1 MKVGIFGG
9 SFNPI
14 HVGHAIIAS
23 HVIQHA
29 DLDQIWLMVA
39 PLNPLKEPNAHNNN
53 NDIDR
58 LRMTELV
65 SRHIDGVETSA
76 FEFTLPRPSYTIQT
90 LKALQEKFPD
100 HEFSLI
106 IGADNWAV
114 FKKWK
119 DWETI
124 IANHDILIYP
134 RLGYEVTIP
143 EEYAHR
149 VKLTDAPIIEV
160 SSTRIREGLAQGESM
175 CFYVPDDVYKYIVA
189 NHLYHYE

>member
-39 PLNPLKEPNAHNNN
+39 PLNPLKEPNAHN

-119 DWETI
+119 DWENI

-175 CFYVPDDVYKYIVA
+175 RFYVPDDVYNYIVA

>member
-23 HVIQHA
+23 HVIQHT

-39 PLNPLKEPNAHNNN
+39 PLNPLKEPNAHN

-175 CFYVPDDVYKYIVA
+175 RFYVPDDVYKYIVA

>member
-23 HVIQHA
+23 HVIQHT

-39 PLNPLKEPNAHNNN
+39 PLNPLKEPNAHN

-90 LKALQEKFPD
+90 LKALQDKFPD

-175 CFYVPDDVYKYIVA
+175 RFYVPDDVYKYIVA

>member
-29 DLDQIWLMVA
+29 DLDQIWLMVS
-39 PLNPLKEPNAHNNN
+39 PLNPLKEPNAHN

-90 LKALQEKFPD
+90 LKALQKKFPD

-175 CFYVPDDVYKYIVA
+175 RFYVPDDVYKYIVA

>member
-23 HVIQHA
+23 HVMAHS

-39 PLNPLKEPNAHNNN
+39 PLNPLKEPNAHNN
-53 NDIDR
+53 DIDR

-65 SRHIDGVETSA
+65 SRHINGVETSA

-90 LKALQEKFPD
+90 LKALQEKFP
-100 HEFSLI
+100 HNEFSLI

-124 IANHDILIYP
+124 IANYDILIYP

-143 EEYAHR
+143 EEYTQR

-160 SSTRIREGLAQGESM
+160 SSTRIRKGLAQDENM
-175 CFYVPDDVYKYIVA
+175 RFYVPDDVYKYIKA
-189 NHLYHYE
+189 NHLYRHE

>member
-14 HVGHAIIAS
+14 HIGHAIIAS

-39 PLNPLKEPNAHNNN
+39 PLNPLKEPNVHN

-65 SRHIDGVETSA
+65 TRQIEGLETSA
-76 FEFTLPRPSYTIQT
+76 FEFTLPRPSYTINT
-90 LKALQEKFPD
+90 LHALQEKFPQ

-119 DWETI
+119 DWKEI
-124 IANHDILIYP
+124 IDNHDILIYP
-134 RLGYEVTIP
+134 RLGYKVTIP

-149 VKLTDAPIIEV
+149 VKLTDAPIIEI
-160 SSTRIREGLAQGESM
+160 SSTQIREGLAKGENM
-175 CFYVPDDVYKYIVA
+175 RFYVPDDVYRYILT
-189 NHLYHYE
+189 NHLYQHE

>member
-1 MKVGIFGG
+1 MKIGIFGG

-23 HVIQHA
+23 HVIQHT

-39 PLNPLKEPNAHNNN
+39 PLNPLKEPNAHNN
-53 NDIDR
+53 DIDR

-65 SRHIDGVETSA
+65 TRQIEGLETSA
-76 FEFTLPRPSYTIQT
+76 FEFTLPIPSYTINT
-90 LKALQEKFPD
+90 LHALQKKFPQ

-119 DWETI
+119 NWEEI
-124 IANHDILIYP
+124 LANYDILIYP
-134 RLGYEVTIP
+134 RLGYNVTIP

-149 VKLTDAPIIEV
+149 VKLTDAPIIEI
-160 SSTRIREGLAQGESM
+160 SSTQIREGLAKGVSM
-175 CFYVPDDVYKYIVA
+175 QFYVPGDVYKYIMA
-189 NHLYHYE
+189 NHLYQHE

>member
-39 PLNPLKEPNAHNNN
+39 PLNPLKEPNAHNN
-53 NDIDR
+53 DIDR

-90 LKALQEKFPD
+90 LKALQEKVPD

-175 CFYVPDDVYKYIVA
+175 RFYVPDDVYKYIVA
-189 NHLYHYE
+189 NHLYRHE

>member
-23 HVIQHA
+23 HVMAHS

-39 PLNPLKEPNAHNNN
+39 PLNPLKEPNAHNN
-53 NDIDR
+53 DIDR

-65 SRHIDGVETSA
+65 SRHINGVETSA

-90 LKALQEKFPD
+90 LKALQEKFP
-100 HEFSLI
+100 HNEFSLI

-124 IANHDILIYP
+124 IANYDILIYP

-143 EEYAHR
+143 EEYTQR

-160 SSTRIREGLAQGESM
+160 SSTRIREGLAQDENM
-175 CFYVPDDVYKYIVA
+175 RFYVPDDVYKYIKA
-189 NHLYHYE
+189 NHLYRHE

>member
-39 PLNPLKEPNAHNNN
+39 PLNPLKEPNAHN

-160 SSTRIREGLAQGESM
+160 SSTRIREGLSQGESM
-175 CFYVPDDVYKYIVA
+175 RFYVPDDVYKYIVA

>member
-39 PLNPLKEPNAHNNN
+39 PLNPLKEPNAHNN
-53 NDIDR
+53 DIDR

-90 LKALQEKFPD
+90 LKALQDKFPD

-175 CFYVPDDVYKYIVA
+175 RFYVPDDVYKYIVA

>member
-39 PLNPLKEPNAHNNN
+39 PLNPLKEPNAHN

-134 RLGYEVTIP
+134 RLSYEVTIP

-175 CFYVPDDVYKYIVA
+175 RFYVPDDVYKYIVA

>member
-23 HVIQHA
+23 HVMAHS

-39 PLNPLKEPNAHNNN
+39 PLNPLKEPNAHNN
-53 NDIDR
+53 DIDR
-58 LRMTELV
+58 LKMTELV
-65 SRHIDGVETSA
+65 SRHINGVETSA

-90 LKALQEKFPD
+90 LKALQEKFP
-100 HEFSLI
+100 HNEFSLI

-124 IANHDILIYP
+124 IANYDILIYP

-143 EEYAHR
+143 EEYTQR

-160 SSTRIREGLAQGESM
+160 SSTRIRKGLAQDENM
-175 CFYVPDDVYKYIVA
+175 RFYVPDDVYKYIKA
-189 NHLYHYE
+189 NHLYRHE

>member
-29 DLDQIWLMVA
+29 DLDQIWLTVA
-39 PLNPLKEPNAHNNN
+39 PLNPLKEPNAHN

-160 SSTRIREGLAQGESM
+160 SSTRIREGLAQGENMS
-175 CFYVPDDVYKYIVA
+175 FYVPDEVYKYIVA

>member
-23 HVIQHA
+23 HVIQHS

-39 PLNPLKEPNAHNNN
+39 PLNPLKEPNAHNN
-53 NDIDR
+53 DINR

-65 SRHIDGVETSA
+65 TREIEGLETSA
-76 FEFTLPRPSYTIQT
+76 FEFTLPRPSYTINT
-90 LKALQEKFPD
+90 LHALQEKFPQ
-100 HEFSLI
+100 HELSLI

-119 DWETI
+119 DWEEI
-124 IANHDILIYP
+124 IAHHDILIYP
-134 RLGYEVTIP
+134 RLGYDVTIS
-143 EEYAHR
+143 EKYAHR
-149 VKLTDAPIIEV
+149 VKLTDAPIIEI
-160 SSTRIREGLAQGESM
+160 SSTQIREGLANGEDM
-175 CFYVPDDVYKYIVA
+175 RFYVPDNVYKYIIA
-189 NHLYHYE
+189 NHLYQHE